1 MRQDKTLI
9 PTMFADA
16 ARPSTPP
23 RMRKILLTTLV
34 ASLGGVLSPLTA
46 SAVGLGQANT
56 ASRIGGPL
64 RVEIQ
69 MLADDA
75 ERIELSCIRL
85 AGAPPGYNDDVP
97 WLNNGSLS
105 FESGPRGRILIIKA
119 RPSSHPAIMLGLRIE
134 CGAGLRRDYTLLLNP
149 PDTEEVS
156 LPSMPASVSTVAAGE
171 PVRAPVATAERSW
184 RVQSG
189 DSARSIAES
198 LIPDDANAQRRFA
211 RAILNRNAARLGSGM
226 TSRSPLPAGV
236 ELALPP
242 LPAPHLATL
251 PERAP
256 QDTAPST
263 RASNI
268 SPAPRSSRAS
278 GPGTNRDRLFVTG
291 GTEDSL
297 RMATSI
303 GPRKELNEEQRS
315 RLRTEM
321 QLIATLD
328 EKIATQIE
336 LSERL
341 RQLEVMQERLKQ
353 DAARLEGELQTA
365 RALQSMPPDAA
376 DAAMTIRA
384 TPPLTSTAP
393 QASSSGS
400 AEAPGHKAPAPW
412 YASGTFIAAGLL
424 TLASGIATAL
434 WFRRGRSSSPLE
446 GDTISAPRQADVAGD
461 MDVAEHL
468 IAPLSEA
475 DIWPDEEGHAPKVS
489 ARTAS
494 AMEGALGQF
503 TASGLG
509 PVSLLQIIDDDVE
522 EHDSAIELAEIMMSF
537 GRVHGAAQTLAD
549 FIRSNPKQ
557 AVKPWLKLLEVYRA
571 ANMRTEFD
579 ALTVQLNKTFNVR
592 TVEWDAFEL
601 ARQTPESLESMPHI
615 LARLN
620 EVWGKRECQ
629 AYLHG
634 LLRDNRQ
641 GTRQGFPLAIVDEI
655 LTLLGVLES
664 QIGPYRPDYQ
674 SPGAEANPAPATA
687 PHIPASISLNVPPI
701 MTTESP
707 TQPTAQLLRSP
718 PASRHKTPAAATAAP
733 AAFAT
738 TTGLHQLD
746 FELDM
751 TDLSKTLHLNL
762 DELGEDGNFIK
773 DTDSI

>member
-1 MRQDKTLI
+1 
-9 PTMFADA
+9 
-16 ARPSTPP
+16 
-23 RMRKILLTTLV
+23 MRKVILAALV
-34 ASLGGVLSPLTA
+34 ASIGSVLSPLTA

-56 ASRIGGPL
+56 SSRIGAPL

-85 AGAPPGYNDDVP
+85 AGAPPGYSDDVP

-105 FESGPRGRILIIKA
+105 FESGPHGRVLIIKA
-119 RPSSHPAIMLGLRIE
+119 RPSSHPAIMLGLRID
-134 CGAGLRRDYTLLLNP
+134 CGMGLRRDYTLLLNP
-149 PDTEEVS
+149 PGAEEAF
-156 LPSMPASVSTVAAGE
+156 LPSMPASVNTVAAKE
-171 PVRAPVATAERSW
+171 PTYPPAITAERIW
-184 RVQSG
+184 LVQSG
-189 DSARSIAES
+189 DSVHSIAES
-198 LIPDDANAQRRFA
+198 LIPDDRNTQRRFA
-211 RAILNRNAARLGSGM
+211 RAILNRNVARLGSGM
-226 TSRSPLPAGV
+226 TLRSPLPVGI
-236 ELALPP
+236 ELNLPT
-242 LPAPHLATL
+242 LPTPGLAAL

-256 QDTAPST
+256 QDTLPSP
-263 RASNI
+263 RAGSTT
-268 SPAPRSSRAS
+268 PAPRSSKVNGA
-278 GPGTNRDRLFVTG
+278 GTNRDRLFVTG

-297 RMATSI
+297 RMVTSI

-315 RLRTEM
+315 RLRAEM

-341 RQLEVMQERLKQ
+341 RQLEAMQERLKQ
-353 DAARLEGELQTA
+353 DATRLEGELQTA
-365 RALQSMPPDAA
+365 RALQSTPQNAA
-376 DAAMTIRA
+376 DVPITIQAA
-384 TPPLTSTAP
+384 PAP
-393 QASSSGS
+393 QASS
-400 AEAPGHKAPAPW
+400 AEQTNRKTPAPW
-412 YASGTFIAAGLL
+412 YTSSTFIAAGLL
-424 TLASGIATAL
+424 TIASGIAAAL
-434 WFRRGRSSSPLE
+434 WIGRRRRNSSALE
-446 GDTISAPRQADVAGD
+446 GDAISTAHQPDVAGD
-461 MDVAEHL
+461 MDVVEHL
-468 IAPLSEA
+468 ITPLSEA
-475 DIWPDEEGHAPKVS
+475 DIWPDEEGHAPKAS

-509 PVSLLQIIDDDVE
+509 PASLLQIIDDDVE

-579 ALTVQLNKTFNVR
+579 ALTVQLNKTFNVK

-620 EVWGKRECQ
+620 EIWGKRECQ

-664 QIGPYRPDYQ
+664 QIGPYRPDIQ
-674 SPGAEANPAPATA
+674 SPGADPV
-687 PHIPASISLNVPPI
+687 PASATHISTSASLNVPPI
-701 MTTESP
+701 MTTETP
-707 TQPTAQLLRSP
+707 TQPIMQPIRSP
-718 PASRHKTPAAATAAP
+718 QPASRHRASAPAAASS
-733 AAFAT
+733 AFAT
-738 TTGLHQLD
+738 GTGLHQLD

-762 DELGEDGNFIK
+762 DDLGEDGNFMK